1 MHLQILDS
9 YYLLVACHVPVHGK
23 CHFRWFS
30 GTKLSNWALD
40 TRVLR
45 DETGNSQY
53 CLVLII
59 LYLVFTASL
68 QQLRQ
73 VRLILLSFSLFQQHV
88 SLEHPRLIGR
98 MCFLTPCMF
107 RTRKL
112 LNGRGSSSGHISFCI
127 LQQLWHDISLCLCT
141 CQLFHANWCWEL
153 HDLCTLSWS
162 CSRKMA
168 WCLVYVP
175 WLGEPLAGKDTIFA
189 SLAVPR
195 PWKAAS
201 YGYVC
206 ARLVVNMT
214 VNSFM
219 EHTFYDPC

>member
-1 MHLQILDS
+1 MIFQFTGTNSSLFDWIMHLQILDS

-88 SLEHPRLIGR
+88 SLEHPILIGR

-107 RTRKL
+107 LTRL
-112 LNGRGSSSGHISFCI
+112 LNSRGSSSGDTSFVLYCPAIVACYFIVSFDMPVIS
-127 LQQLWHDISLCLCT
+127 
-141 CQLFHANWCWEL
+141 CQLMLRTTWSLHLVMEL
-153 HDLCTLSWS
+153 
-162 CSRKMA
+162 
-168 WCLVYVP
+168 
-175 WLGEPLAGKDTIFA
+175 
-189 SLAVPR
+189 
-195 PWKAAS
+195 
-201 YGYVC
+201 
-206 ARLVVNMT
+206 
-214 VNSFM
+214 
-219 EHTFYDPC
+219 